1 MSFVTIALY
10 ARVSS
15 EQQAQAQTIQSQLSA
30 LHERIKQDGGGLSPD
45 HEYIDNG
52 YSGSTLVRPALER
65 LRDAVAFG
73 EVERVYVYAPDR
85 LARKYAYQVM
95 LVDEFQRSGV
105 ELVFLNREL
114 GHSPEDELLLQ
125 MQGMI
130 AEYERAQMLERS
142 RRGKR
147 HKAQQGSVN
156 VLSGAPF
163 GYRYIT
169 VIEGGGEARYEVLEE
184 PAEIVR
190 KIFNLVGR
198 ERLSIGD
205 VKRHLE
211 AAKIPSPMG
220 KSGWDR
226 TTIWGILK
234 NPAYCG
240 QAAFGKTR
248 AGELRPRLREQRGR
262 SMQPRR
268 GRSTY
273 DVSSEEWLPIPVPP
287 IVSEE
292 LFSSVETQLQENR
305 QRARQGQRGAKYLLQ
320 GLLVCECCG
329 YAYYGKAISP
339 SARKGN
345 PRHYAYYRCIGSDAY
360 RFGGQRLCYNKQVR
374 TDRLEPMV
382 WREVCQLLEAPNR
395 LAHEYQHRLEA
406 VQHSSNATDLSLL
419 EKQIAKVRQGISRL
433 IDGYAEGY
441 LDKAEAEP
449 RIRQF
454 KQRLQA
460 LEKQSQDIRL
470 QDQQRMELQLVIGRI
485 EEFSSNVKLGLEKL
499 DWKGQRELIRTLV
512 KRVEIGKEHINVVF
526 RIGEG
531 PLPGAEDPFLQDC
544 WRRSIPALWCTSF
557 RKLDLAIV
565 QHPCFQPSFTLS
577 CNGGMTLGESGN

>member
-1 MSFVTIALY
+1 MRIVTIALY

-190 KIFNLVGR
+190 KIFSLVGR

-211 AAKIPSPMG
+211 AAKIPSPTG

-273 DVSSEEWLPIPVPP
+273 DVSREEWLPIPVPP

-305 QRARQGQRGAKYLLQ
+305 HRARQGQRGAKYLLQ

-395 LAHEYQHRLEA
+395 LAHESQHRLEA
-406 VQHSSNATDLSLL
+406 VQHISNATDLSLL
-419 EKQIAKVRQGISRL
+419 EKHIAKVRQGISRL

-544 WRRSIPALWCTSF
+544 WRGNLPLMGEYCSPRHGNSHSTG
-557 RKLDLAIV
+557 K
-565 QHPCFQPSFTLS
+565 PSGASDSL
-577 CNGGMTLGESGN
+577 CR